1 MNFPKNLRYLRKRSG
16 LRQDDM
22 LAVLRITRSTWSNY
36 EIGHT
41 IPKLTE
47 VISISKFFGISLDK
61 LVMEDLESIEP
72 LPKKKGQREPRE
84 YPLPERVSKVSEPDF
99 VYVLQELNRLRD
111 EVAIMKGTKRE
122 KEDDSETDGELQQ
135 GSD

>member
-1 MNFPKNLRYLRKRSG
+1 
-16 LRQDDM
+16 M

-135 GSD
+135 GAD

>member
-1 MNFPKNLRYLRKRSG
+1 
-16 LRQDDM
+16 
-22 LAVLRITRSTWSNY
+22 
-36 EIGHT
+36 
-41 IPKLTE
+41 
-47 VISISKFFGISLDK
+47 
-61 LVMEDLESIEP
+61 
-72 LPKKKGQREPRE
+72 
-84 YPLPERVSKVSEPDF
+84 VSKVSEPDF